1 MRTEEGWD
9 LKAESREG
17 DPHILTSSH
26 PRGCWGRG
34 RIHGEAGGRAEGCTS
49 LLPGRRP
56 VSDPFPPGNQ
66 LSVKEHLAGS
76 PGTQVSGCHVFW
88 VLVSTKWECLPFSP
102 LWVVKRTKKRACLCE
117 HWRSWGWGSTMKI
130 KRHIVQTTREAG
142 SNLHPSLHENS
153 GKGRKAV
160 CECLP

>member
-1 MRTEEGWD
+1 MRTEEGWG

-17 DPHILTSSH
+17 DHHILTSSH

-66 LSVKEHLAGS
+66 LSVRQRTLGWESRDPGLWLPCFLGFGFHKMGVSAFLTSLGCKADQEESMPMRTLEKLGVGIHYENKETYRSNH
-76 PGTQVSGCHVFW
+76 
-88 VLVSTKWECLPFSP
+88 
-102 LWVVKRTKKRACLCE
+102 KR
-117 HWRSWGWGSTMKI
+117 S
-130 KRHIVQTTREAG
+130 
-142 SNLHPSLHENS
+142 
-153 GKGRKAV
+153 RK
-160 CECLP
+160 